1 MANKTVKEAVV
12 VHGTNPQYLIEKMI
26 RTRIYESRYWKEDCF
41 GLSAADVF
49 DKAIQLRFMG
59 GVYGGNIKATPFLAL
74 TLKLLQIQ
82 PDKDIVIA
90 FIGRFGEKYKY
101 LRALGAFYLRL
112 TASSLE
118 TWKYLEPLYHDF
130 RKLRVMDRMGNFSV
144 MHVDEFVDMLLR
156 EERVFDVILPR
167 ISKRRVHE
175 EANEL
180 DLRTS
185 ALDQDLDQEEEEE
198 EEETVHTKTQSKD
211 DDRDIRRRREQ
222 RRDRSPR
229 ERDKRRDRKSSPEDD
244 RRRDRK
250 SSPEDDRRRDRKSS
264 PEDDRRTLSRRYR
277 RQTPSLTIRR
287 LSRAQCRPL
296 PRLASSPCARTL
308 DRGGTRAGPPS
319 RRRPRARR

>member
-198 EEETVHTKTQSKD
+198 EEEETVHTKTQSKD

-222 RRDRSPR
+222 KRDRSPR

-264 PEDDRRTLSRRYR
+264 PEDDRRRSKNQDTRQDRHHRRSRDSHHHHRH
-277 RQTPSLTIRR
+277 S
-287 LSRAQCRPL
+287 SRHTNYNQD
-296 PRLASSPCARTL
+296 RTS
-308 DRGGTRAGPPS
+308 PS
-319 RRRPRARR
+319 RR

>member
-167 ISKRRVHE
+167 ISKRKVHE

-180 DLRTS
+180 DLRIS
-185 ALDQDLDQEEEEE
+185 ALDQDLDQEEEGEEE
-198 EEETVHTKTQSKD
+198 EEETVHIKTQSKD
-211 DDRDIRRRREQ
+211 DDRDTRRRREQ
-222 RRDRSPR
+222 KRDRSPR
-229 ERDKRRDRKSSPEDD
+229 ERDKRRERKSSPEDD
-244 RRRDRK
+244 RRRSRDQDTRQDRHHRRSPDSHHHRH
-250 SSPEDDRRRDRKSS
+250 SSRHANYNQDRTS
-264 PEDDRRTLSRRYR
+264 
-277 RQTPSLTIRR
+277 
-287 LSRAQCRPL
+287 
-296 PRLASSPCARTL
+296 
-308 DRGGTRAGPPS
+308 PS
-319 RRRPRARR
+319 RSKR

>member
-12 VHGTNPQYLIEKMI
+12 VHGTNPRYLIEKMI

-167 ISKRRVHE
+167 ISKRKVHE

-180 DLRTS
+180 DLRIS
-185 ALDQDLDQEEEEE
+185 ALDQDLDQEEEGEEE
-198 EEETVHTKTQSKD
+198 EEETVHIKTQSKD
-211 DDRDIRRRREQ
+211 DDRDTRRRREQ
-222 RRDRSPR
+222 KRDRSPR
-229 ERDKRRDRKSSPEDD
+229 ERDKRRERKSSPEDD
-244 RRRDRK
+244 RRRSRDQDTRQDRHHRRSPDSHHHRH
-250 SSPEDDRRRDRKSS
+250 SSRHANYNQDRTS
-264 PEDDRRTLSRRYR
+264 
-277 RQTPSLTIRR
+277 
-287 LSRAQCRPL
+287 
-296 PRLASSPCARTL
+296 
-308 DRGGTRAGPPS
+308 PS
-319 RRRPRARR
+319 RR